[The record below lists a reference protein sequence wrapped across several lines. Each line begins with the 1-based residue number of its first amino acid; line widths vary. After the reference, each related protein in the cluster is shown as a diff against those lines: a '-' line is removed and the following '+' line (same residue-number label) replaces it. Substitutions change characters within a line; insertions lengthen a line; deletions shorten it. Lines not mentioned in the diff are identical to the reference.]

1 MIAVTTV
8 TLLFWANFAGSITA
22 AAINIAAWRMS
33 TEVFRRR
40 LFGSIALLAL
50 IYAASYIWV
59 LSRHTTVANW
69 SYVMRWVALL
79 AWALVW
85 SAPAAA
91 RIWHAN
97 KLEDHIVQQ
106 AVNAVMA
113 SFNEP
118 PKADT

>member
-8 TLLFWANFAGSITA
+8 TLLFCANFAGAITA

-33 TEVFRRR
+33 TEPFRRR
-40 LFGSIALLAL
+40 LFSSIALLAL
-50 IYAASYIWV
+50 VYAVSYVWV
-59 LSRHTTVANW
+59 LSNHTTVANW

-106 AVNAVMA
+106 TVDAVMA
-113 SFNEP
+113 SFSEP